1 MITTNNTL
9 ATVYPGINSYENP
22 VPNFVDP
29 MTMNPSANYL
39 TTDGALLSQYKG
51 TIDPY
56 AINNGLSNIGNDNG
70 FTNYKLLNKSLD
82 MQQANQEPMFV
93 KDYLKPAGYVING
106 LSSLGSLWLGFKNY
120 GLAKKQL
127 GIAQDQWNQ
136 TKQELSRI
144 NTIRKNLT
152 NSYVNGE

>member
-9 ATVYPGINSYENP
+9 ATVYPGMNSYENP
-22 VPNFVDP
+22 VSNFIDT

-39 TTDGALLSQYKG
+39 TKDGALLSQYKG
-51 TIDPY
+51 TTDPY

-70 FTNYKLLNKSLD
+70 FATYKLLNKSLD
-82 MQQANQEPMFV
+82 MQQANQEPIGIANG
-93 KDYLKPAGYVING
+93 LKTAGYAING

-120 GLAKKQL
+120 GLTKKQL

-152 NSYVNGE
+152 NSYINGE